1 MDEWVGTDWPTHM
14 LEYEAAVG
22 RKAILTPATV
32 WMHLEDAVLSAI
44 SQTQKDTFVMR
55 SHFHKTS
62 RMGKFIGTE
71 SRLKITKGLG
81 G

>member
-1 MDEWVGTDWPTHM
+1 M
-14 LEYEAAVG
+14 
-22 RKAILTPATV
+22 LTPATV
-32 WMHLEDAVLSAI
+32 WMHPEDAVLSAI
-44 SQTQKDTFVMR
+44 SQTQKDTFVTR

-62 RMGKFIGTE
+62 RTGKLIGTE